1 MPKRKGYIIEKIADL
16 DNLRIADKNAQ
27 AGKVKKNRY
36 IRRHNERAE
45 ADLQELRR
53 MILELDFPD
62 PDYSEIELENDSG
75 KKRTLERQHYFPWR
89 IFHHAVMQ
97 VVGPDM
103 YKMLISD
110 TFSCVPT
117 KGLHYGVKRLK
128 MFLRRYPEYKY
139 FWKADYKKYYQSIPH
154 SVAMMPFR
162 RKFKDKRFLKLMEI
176 AIFNYD
182 SGQEIID
189 ILNEEERKKR
199 CTNRRISKSGHC

>member
-1 MPKRKGYIIEKIADL
+1 
-16 DNLRIADKNAQ
+16 
-27 AGKVKKNRY
+27 
-36 IRRHNERAE
+36 
-45 ADLQELRR
+45 